1 MRNPSMRRRLIVATT
16 LLLAAGAVAGILGA
30 AASAQSAGPT
40 VLHLTLDGV
49 VDPFVADYIRG
60 AIADAGEGDTAA
72 VLLTMDTPGGLDSSM
87 REIVQA
93 ILNADV
99 PVICYVSPQ
108 GARAASAGAFI
119 LTACPIAAMAPGT
132 NVGAATPVG
141 VSGLVL
147 SRKVT
152 EDAVAYIRS
161 LAEQRGRNP
170 DLVESFVRE
179 AKSVSAEEA
188 LDADAIDLIEPSTAS
203 LLAAVDGTTVT
214 VGGGNEVTLHT
225 IGAPIEDRNLSGVVA
240 FLHTLFDPNLAFI
253 FFWLGLALIVLE
265 LIVPG
270 HIFSGTLGTIML
282 VLSVASFGLLPVRLV
297 GILLLVAS
305 VVFFLLEIK
314 VPGLGAWSVAGIVTL
329 LLGGEFLFNGAGG
342 VHVSP
347 LVTLPVAA
355 AVAAFFGLAV
365 AKLLEIRHKPPAQGP
380 ERFIGMRGV
389 ALEGGLSPEGVVR
402 VAAEEWNATSA
413 RGPVPAGAKVKVT
426 ALDGLRL
433 TVEPADEDDNA
444 PALPEEGGN
453 R

>member
-1 MRNPSMRRRLIVATT
+1 MAT
-16 LLLAAGAVAGILGA
+16 
-30 AASAQSAGPT
+30 ASAQPAGPS
-40 VLHLTLDGV
+40 VVHLTLDGV

-60 AIADAGEGDTAA
+60 GIADAGNDGNT

-141 VSGLVL
+141 VSGIVL
-147 SRKVT
+147 AQKVT
-152 EDAVAYIRS
+152 EDAVGYIRS
-161 LAEQRGRNP
+161 LAEQRDRNP
-170 DLVESFVRE
+170 DLAESFVRE
-179 AKSVSAEEA
+179 ATSVSAEEA
-188 LDADAIDLIEPSTAS
+188 LTERAIDLVEPTTES
-203 LLAAVDGTTVT
+203 LLAAVDGRIVT
-214 VGGGNEVTLHT
+214 VGDGNEVTLHT
-225 IGAPIEDRNLSGVVA
+225 AGVPIEDRNLSAGVA
-240 FLHTLFDPNLAFI
+240 FLHALLDPNLAFI

-270 HIFSGTLGTIML
+270 HIFSGTIGTIML
-282 VLSVASFGLLPVRLV
+282 VLSFASFGLLPVRLL
-297 GILLLVAS
+297 GILFLVAS
-305 VVFFLLEIK
+305 VGFFLLELK
-314 VPGLGAWSVAGIVTL
+314 VPGLGVWSVAGILTL

-365 AKLLEIRHKPPAQGP
+365 AKLLEIRHKPAPLGP
-380 ERFIGMRGV
+380 ERFIGMEGV
-389 ALEGGLSPEGVVR
+389 ALDGGLSPQGVVR
-402 VAAEEWNATSA
+402 VASEEWNATSA
-413 RGPVPAGAKVKVT
+413 RGPVPAGAMVKVT

-433 TVEPADEDDNA
+433 TVEPADEDEKA
-444 PALPEEGGN
+444 PAMPEEGGYP
-453 R
+453 

>member
-1 MRNPSMRRRLIVATT
+1 VRNPALPGRLILSAT
-16 LLLAAGAVAGILGA
+16 LLVGAAVAGT
-30 AASAQSAGPT
+30 ASAQPVRPS

-60 AIADAGEGDTAA
+60 GIAGAA
-72 VLLTMDTPGGLDSSM
+72 ESGNPVLLTMDTPGGLDSSM

-93 ILNADV
+93 ILSSDV

-119 LTACPIAAMAPGT
+119 LTACPVAAMAPGT

-141 VSGLVL
+141 ISGIVL

-170 DLVESFVRE
+170 DLAESFVRE
-179 AKSVSAEEA
+179 ATSVSAEEA
-188 LDADAIDLIEPSTAS
+188 LEAGAIDLVEPSTEA
-203 LLAAVDGTTVT
+203 LLAAVDGLPVE
-214 VGGGNEVTLHT
+214 VSDGKEVTLQT
-225 IGAPIEDRNLSGVVA
+225 AGAPIEDRNLSAGVA
-240 FLHTLFDPNLAFI
+240 FLHALIDPNLAFI

-270 HIFSGTLGTIML
+270 HIFSGTIGTIML
-282 VLSVASFGLLPVRLV
+282 LLSLASFGLLPVRLL
-297 GILLLVAS
+297 GIILLVAS
-305 VVFFLLEIK
+305 VAFFLLELK
-314 VPGLGAWSVAGIVTL
+314 VPGLGVWSAAGIVSL
-329 LLGGEFLFNGAGG
+329 VLGGEFLFNGAGG

-365 AKLLEIRHKPPAQGP
+365 AKLLEIRHKPAPLGP
-380 ERFIGMRGV
+380 ERFIGMHGI
-389 ALEGGLSPEGVVR
+389 ALDGGLSPDGVVR
-402 VAAEEWNATSA
+402 VAAEEWNAISA
-413 RGPVPAGAKVKVT
+413 RGTVPAGAKVKVT

-433 TVEPADEDDNA
+433 TVEPANENEEA
-444 PALPEEGGN
+444 PAMPEGGGN